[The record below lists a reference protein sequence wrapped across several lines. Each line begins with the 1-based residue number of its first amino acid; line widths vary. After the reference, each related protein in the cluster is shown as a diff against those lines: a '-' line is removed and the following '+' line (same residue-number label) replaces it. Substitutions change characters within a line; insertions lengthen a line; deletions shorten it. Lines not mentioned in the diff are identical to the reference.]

1 MYSPIESSSSVKS
14 NCGCAKTNPYT
25 PSTTN
30 AMDVSFHPIKNES
43 GTQHYIA
50 LIENDN
56 ENVKIPSN
64 MKINDS
70 SDSSK
75 SSKSSNSSDSS
86 DSLDSSDY
94 KKDEFNLDNEYI
106 KTFYIGSI
114 TVVGLYILFRIID
127 KSR

>member
-1 MYSPIESSSSVKS
+1 MYSSIESSSSVKS
-14 NCGCAKTNPYT
+14 NCGCAKSNPYY

-30 AMDVSFHPIKNES
+30 TMDVSFHPVKNES

-56 ENVKIPSN
+56 DNIKLPLN
-64 MKINDS
+64 MKI
-70 SDSSK
+70 
-75 SSKSSNSSDSS
+75 S
-86 DSLDSSDY
+86 DSLDSLDY
-94 KKDEFNLDNEYI
+94 KDDYEKNEFNLDNDYI

-114 TVVGLYILFRIID
+114 TVVGLYILFRILD

>member
-14 NCGCAKTNPYT
+14 NCGCAKSNPYY

-50 LIENDN
+50 LIENEN

-64 MKINDS
+64 MKINES
-70 SDSSK
+70 SDSSE
-75 SSKSSNSSDSS
+75 SSNSSK
-86 DSLDSSDY
+86 SLDSSDY

>member
-1 MYSPIESSSSVKS
+1 MYSSIESSSVKS
-14 NCGCAKTNPYT
+14 NCGCAKSNPYY

-30 AMDVSFHPIKNES
+30 TMDVSFHPVKNES

-56 ENVKIPSN
+56 EKVKIPLN

-70 SDSSK
+70 MDSIEYK
-75 SSKSSNSSDSS
+75 D
-86 DSLDSSDY
+86 DY
-94 KKDEFNLDNEYI
+94 KKDEFNLDNDYI

-114 TVVGLYILFRIID
+114 TVVGLYILFRILD